1 MTALVDLFS
10 DPGETVL
17 DATAGS
23 GTTGVAAKRLGRKAI
38 LIERDEKHCES
49 AATRLEGEV
58 VMWTEAAPAEGTSAF
73 DFEDIA

>member
-10 DPGETVL
+10 EPGEIVL

-23 GTTGVAAKRLGRKAI
+23 GTTGVAAKRLGRHAI

-49 AATRLEGEV
+49 AATRLEQEV
-58 VMWTEAAPAEGTSAF
+58 VMWTEPDLVGATAAF
-73 DFEDIA
+73 DLGALS